1 MWKPEYRR
9 VAGGMGKHLLGM
21 DAQPKPARS
30 AISDA
35 PPRSVGNLCR
45 YMLPGPIPVQ
55 SIRKGR
61 HLWRGYKSMLG
72 AQSRGRRARTRKQ

>member
-55 SIRKGR
+55 
-61 HLWRGYKSMLG
+61 
-72 AQSRGRRARTRKQ
+72 